1 MKATKKIIC
10 VILCIAIIFS
20 FSACSLGATNGLFTF
35 GVLGNVQS
43 FDPLKAENDIEK
55 ILSTN
60 CFEGLLRFD
69 ENGSLDLA
77 GATAYTV
84 GKNGTSYT
92 FKLNPDARWYISKGA
107 SERFK
112 EQSNEKLPKSIT
124 AQDYIYGIE
133 YFQEMFPNVLQ
144 NIKSMEATDDFTLV
158 LTLTASDY
166 DLPYKLASYPIY
178 PRSKTFGD
186 ALGESFGTTP
196 DTVLTNG
203 HYYIKSSDPAETIM
217 ERSSDYSGTARTMN
231 KQIVLYTTGVEEALE
246 ERFNNG
252 SYSVYT
258 TREFTM
264 NTAMV
269 NYSGVWGLCFNCK
282 TTLGS
287 SQALRSVLLSS
298 VNLGIIGLPTFAIS
312 KAETFIPPD
321 FLLGDVTYG
330 DFSPEATRY
339 ISDTQ
344 KAQSTLDALMKKY
357 KKESYTLR
365 FAVPT
370 EMEKAAKSII
380 KDWKELF
387 GEKIKIEL
395 TTFDK
400 KNAQAIAEKGEYEIA
415 ILPFSPQ
422 NRTPQSLLDTIT
434 GAPCYYE
441 GNILNKTKALSPI
454 AEDRFNAYHSAEK
467 ALVESSVFI
476 PLFYEGT
483 SLKLAEDLQGIYI
496 ADGGEQIYFYGG
508 HLVK

>member
-1 MKATKKIIC
+1 MKATKKIIS

-20 FSACSLGATNGLFTF
+20 FSACSFSATNGLFTS

-43 FDPLKAENDIEK
+43 FDPLKAKSDIEK

-92 FKLNPDARWYISKGA
+92 FKLNPDAKWYISK
-107 SERFK
+107 ETRELFM
-112 EQSNEKLPKSIT
+112 EHSNEKLPENIT
-124 AQDYIYGIE
+124 AEDYIYGIWCFRE
-133 YFQEMFPNVLQ
+133 AYPYVLQ
-144 NIKSMEATDDFTLV
+144 NIKSMEATEDFTLV
-158 LTLTASDY
+158 FTLTESDY
-166 DLPYKLASYPIY
+166 DFPSKLASHPIY
-178 PRSKTFGD
+178 PRSWTFCD
-186 ALGESFGTTP
+186 ALGESFGSTP
-196 DTVLTNG
+196 AAVLTNG

-217 ERSSDYSGTARTMN
+217 ERSSDYSGNARTMN

-252 SYSVYT
+252 SYSIYT
-258 TREFTM
+258 TRESAM
-264 NTAMV
+264 DTAMV
-269 NYSGVWGLCFNCK
+269 SYSDVWGLCFNCK

-287 SQALRSVLLSS
+287 SQGLRFSLLSAI
-298 VNLGIIGLPTFAIS
+298 NYGIIVQPSFAVGKAGTVIPT
-312 KAETFIPPD
+312 D
-321 FLLGDVTYG
+321 FLLGDVTYA
-330 DFSPEATRY
+330 DFSPEAIRY
-339 ISDTQ
+339 ASDTQ
-344 KAQSTLDALMKKY
+344 KAQSTLDALMQKY

-370 EMEKAAKSII
+370 EMEKSAKTII
-380 KDWKELF
+380 KDWQSLF

-400 KNAQAIAEKGEYEIA
+400 KDALAIAEKGEYEMA
-415 ILPFSPQ
+415 ILPLSPQ
-422 NRTPQSLLDTIT
+422 NRTPQSLFDTIAS
-434 GAPCYYE
+434 APCYFE

-467 ALVESSVFI
+467 ALVENSVFV

-483 SLKLAEDLQGIYI
+483 TLRLAEDLQGIYI

-508 HLVK
+508 HQVK